1 MEDLVI
7 SRIPPGE
14 EKRQAVPLDPEA
26 AELGENVMEIVK
38 KAETSWLK
46 NEEVLAV
53 LEKFQG
59 LDLSWP
65 QQAATQPEGGRLY
78 IFSRKVC
85 RAFRND
91 KHTWRKKNDN
101 KTIKET
107 HEKLKVQDKE
117 TLNCYYAHAD
127 RNDGLQRRCYWIL
140 DKRYD
145 DVVMVH
151 YLCTSTS
158 RVAGRVSM
166 GQAGSMTPS
175 GSGLSAGKS
184 SRPKREAAMRKKRYS
199 EIFGED
205 SVELAGTNLKREEPV
220 QEQRVPEAPRHD
232 AREDLEP
239 YDSFLERIP
248 SDMGV
253 DPSLYPGD
261 LEVSAAQILRVADS
275 SPRKSQMGDDVDRKL
290 SFGKYDLK
298 ALLEGST
305 SPNKISSM
313 TEEEYLVRGFSKV
326 DSLGYLRNFSFETK
340 MGNGDVFDG
349 HTGGAGVTF
358 LHRGNGSTELDKF
371 ARSDSYNEWQP
382 SSSTDPES
390 SGVRQNEKVET
401 LRRFV
406 IPGSDS
412 SLSSFASQGFDQ
424 SNNLRKRSNPTS
436 TVPPKSMDV
445 RITEAAIL
453 SQDANIRRR
462 DMLLSKTR
470 EAREATLPSNSY
482 SKMSQDDELIEP
494 PVLFR
499 TGSHIVKGIQEQSL
513 SPRKYPHEQTML
525 SKESPEKAASLFKQ
539 MSIDETG
546 RAAAAETL
554 HQGEPV
560 YVVDEL
566 LPGDSL
572 AGFGSVEEAPGT
584 SIDDVT
590 HPSAQGSRDPS
601 FTSMVQNP
609 FVLGQPGTQEQR
621 QHDSVDG
628 GDKEQDFDFQK
639 ALKNFSRKR

>member
-1 MEDLVI
+1 
-7 SRIPPGE
+7 
-14 EKRQAVPLDPEA
+14 
-26 AELGENVMEIVK
+26 
-38 KAETSWLK
+38 
-46 NEEVLAV
+46 
-53 LEKFQG
+53 
-59 LDLSWP
+59 
-65 QQAATQPEGGRLY
+65 
-78 IFSRKVC
+78 
-85 RAFRND
+85 
-91 KHTWRKKNDN
+91 
-101 KTIKET
+101 
-107 HEKLKVQDKE
+107 
-117 TLNCYYAHAD
+117 
-127 RNDGLQRRCYWIL
+127 
-140 DKRYD
+140 
-145 DVVMVH
+145 
-151 YLCTSTS
+151 
-158 RVAGRVSM
+158 
-166 GQAGSMTPS
+166 
-175 GSGLSAGKS
+175 
-184 SRPKREAAMRKKRYS
+184 
-199 EIFGED
+199 
-205 SVELAGTNLKREEPV
+205 
-220 QEQRVPEAPRHD
+220 
-232 AREDLEP
+232 
-239 YDSFLERIP
+239 
-248 SDMGV
+248 
-253 DPSLYPGD
+253 
-261 LEVSAAQILRVADS
+261 
-275 SPRKSQMGDDVDRKL
+275 
-290 SFGKYDLK
+290 
-298 ALLEGST
+298 
-305 SPNKISSM
+305 
-313 TEEEYLVRGFSKV
+313 
-326 DSLGYLRNFSFETK
+326 
-340 MGNGDVFDG
+340 
-349 HTGGAGVTF
+349 
-358 LHRGNGSTELDKF
+358 
-371 ARSDSYNEWQP
+371 
-382 SSSTDPES
+382 
-390 SGVRQNEKVET
+390 
-401 LRRFV
+401 
-406 IPGSDS
+406 
-412 SLSSFASQGFDQ
+412 
-424 SNNLRKRSNPTS
+424 
-436 TVPPKSMDV
+436 MDV

-639 ALKNFSRKR
+639 ALKKSSRKS

>member
-1 MEDLVI
+1 MCV
-7 SRIPPGE
+7 
-14 EKRQAVPLDPEA
+14 
-26 AELGENVMEIVK
+26 
-38 KAETSWLK
+38 
-46 NEEVLAV
+46 
-53 LEKFQG
+53 
-59 LDLSWP
+59 
-65 QQAATQPEGGRLY
+65 
-78 IFSRKVC
+78 
-85 RAFRND
+85 
-91 KHTWRKKNDN
+91 DN

-158 RVAGRVSM
+158 RVAGRASM

-175 GSGLSAGKS
+175 ASGLSAGKLN
-184 SRPKREAAMRKKRYS
+184 RPKREAAIRKQKYS
-199 EIFGED
+199 EIFDED
-205 SVELAGTNLKREEPV
+205 SVELARAESKREGLV
-220 QEQRVPEAPRHD
+220 QERGVLETLRHD
-232 AREDLEP
+232 AGEDLEP
-239 YDSFLERIP
+239 YDSFLDRIP

-261 LEVSAAQILRVADS
+261 LEVSAAQILRMAES
-275 SPRKSQMGDDVDRKL
+275 SPRKGDEVERKL

-298 ALLEGST
+298 ALLEGAT
-305 SPNKISSM
+305 SPSKISSL
-313 TEEEYLVRGFSKV
+313 TEEEYMVRGFSKV

-358 LHRGNGSTELDKF
+358 LHKGNGSTELDKF

-382 SSSTDPES
+382 ASSSDLDI

-424 SNNLRKRSNPTS
+424 PSNVRRRSNPTS
-436 TVPPKSMDV
+436 TIPPKSMDT
-445 RITEAAIL
+445 RMTEAAIL

-462 DMLLSKTR
+462 DILLSKTR
-470 EAREATLPSNSY
+470 EARETTLPSQSY
-482 SKMSQDDELIEP
+482 SRVSQDEELIEP

-499 TGSHIVKGIQEQSL
+499 TGSHIVKGM
-513 SPRKYPHEQTML
+513 KQTIPTI
-525 SKESPEKAASLFKQ
+525 SKESPEKTASLFKQ

-546 RAAAAETL
+546 RGTAAETL

-572 AGFGSVEEAPGT
+572 AGGFGSIEEAPGT
-584 SIDDVT
+584 STDDAT
-590 HPSAQGSRDPS
+590 HPGQGSRDPS

-609 FVLGQPGTQEQR
+609 FTLHRPGTQEQ
-621 QHDSVDG
+621 QESVQGDGTSHDI
-628 GDKEQDFDFQK
+628 DFQK
-639 ALKNFSRKR
+639 ALRLSSRKR